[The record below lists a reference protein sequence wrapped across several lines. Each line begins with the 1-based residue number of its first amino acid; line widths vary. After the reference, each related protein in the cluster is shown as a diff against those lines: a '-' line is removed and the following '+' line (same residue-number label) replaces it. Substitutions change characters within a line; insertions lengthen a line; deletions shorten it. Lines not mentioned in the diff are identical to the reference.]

1 MLQSMVLQRVAVTK
15 QLNNSRI
22 IHFSKKLRHNFQ
34 DDTQRK
40 NINSLLMH
48 PFLLL
53 LKQDFPYLNMTFLK
67 CVNCNLFLCV
77 CFHLREVY

>member
-34 DDTQRK
+34 DDTQKKYQFTSHAPIFTAIKTRFSIFK
-40 NINSLLMH
+40 Y
-48 PFLLL
+48 
-53 LKQDFPYLNMTFLK
+53 DFPE
-67 CVNCNLFLCV
+67 V
-77 CFHLREVY
+77 CEL